1 MKVIIKSKD
10 TVEKDDSLFGLLS
23 QHKKNISYL
32 RIMINEEEKLIS
44 LQITDNP
51 KNWLNLPA
59 EKYSGFKML
68 KRNEIGVTKFSIK
81 YITPGI
87 IIAHFGQTIGVKFP
101 NGKAEIDNQLSAKS
115 FFTLDCSSKY
125 LESIVLNMRKM
136 INMTPQKKYEI
147 IETYLSAN
155 PTAVQ

>member
-1 MKVIIKSKD
+1 MKVIIKSKEL
-10 TVEKDDSLFGLLS
+10 VEKDDSLFGLLS

-32 RIMINEEEKLIS
+32 RIMINETDKLIS

-51 KNWLNLPA
+51 KNWRNLPP
-59 EKYSGFKML
+59 EKYTAFRML

-81 YITPGI
+81 YISPGN
-87 IIAHFGQTIGVKFP
+87 IIAHFGSTIGVKFP
-101 NGKAEIDNQLSAKS
+101 NGKAEIDNQLAAKS
-115 FFTLDCSSKY
+115 YFTLDCSSKY